1 MEILGTEGV
10 ADDQGGRKPG
20 GVVNGSVKEV
30 KKAETGPLYMSDS
43 RPRVCQGP
51 MSSPSRLTS
60 MVEGYAT
67 FCDRWSFH
75 ESPGSRVLFKLCSFS
90 TSKVRFRYEDT
101 TLQYATLQQKRR
113 WIYLLV
119 MFVVIIHLTLIV
131 RASNASI
138 RGGEC
143 IDIIGKDC
151 IKAVLGPNSKENR
164 LVVLTFYLLK
174 TREKYHYN

>member
-1 MEILGTEGV
+1 MSEFKTIQMPSEDADPINIEDERFGSVEILGTEGV

-67 FCDRWSFH
+67 FCDCWSFH
-75 ESPGSRVLFKLCSFS
+75 ESPGSRVLYQVVF
-90 TSKVRFRYEDT
+90 
-101 TLQYATLQQKRR
+101 
-113 WIYLLV
+113 LL
-119 MFVVIIHLTLIV
+119 
-131 RASNASI
+131 N
-138 RGGEC
+138 
-143 IDIIGKDC
+143 K
-151 IKAVLGPNSKENR
+151 
-164 LVVLTFYLLK
+164 
-174 TREKYHYN
+174 